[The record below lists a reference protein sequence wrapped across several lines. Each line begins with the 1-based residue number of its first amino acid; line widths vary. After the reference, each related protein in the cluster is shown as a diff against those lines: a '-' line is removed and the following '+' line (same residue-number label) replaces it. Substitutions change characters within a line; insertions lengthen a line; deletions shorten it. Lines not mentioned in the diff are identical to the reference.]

1 MKNQRK
7 YQIRNR
13 LRMQPE
19 RGPTKSCTVS
29 VQSPFGGRRSTS
41 RPAGERQGQGDGVN
55 LGASTLAEPRR
66 RSGRAIGMTRLTLAS
81 LVVGMAT
88 FGVASIPAQ
97 VANAAQLPAS
107 AASASPY
114 I

>member
-29 VQSPFGGRRSTS
+29 VQSPLRGK
-41 RPAGERQGQGDGVN
+41 
-55 LGASTLAEPRR
+55 
-66 RSGRAIGMTRLTLAS
+66 AID
-81 LVVGMAT
+81 V
-88 FGVASIPAQ
+88 
-97 VANAAQLPAS
+97 
-107 AASASPY
+107 SPGW
-114 I
+114 